1 MFVYVYNT
9 DINFSGIIDGAS
21 AFGFASFSS
30 KREQTLIDYIQKALK
45 LP

>member
-1 MFVYVYNT
+1 MSVYVYNT
-9 DINFSGIIDGAS
+9 GINFSGIINGAS

-30 KREQTLIDYIQKALK
+30 KIEQTIDYIQKALK